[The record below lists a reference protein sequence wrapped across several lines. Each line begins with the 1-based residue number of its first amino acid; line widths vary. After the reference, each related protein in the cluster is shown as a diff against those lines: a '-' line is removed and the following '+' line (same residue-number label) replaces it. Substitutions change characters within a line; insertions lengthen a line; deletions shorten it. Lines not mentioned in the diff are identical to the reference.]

1 MTRQFYTLDVFTAE
15 ALAGNP
21 LAVVLDA
28 QGLDNRRMQAIA
40 REFNLSETVFVAP
53 PAAPGHRASLRIFTP
68 GREIPFAGHPTVGT
82 AVLLGVLDRNGE
94 SGALDLVLEEMVGL
108 VQCAIEIHGPDRG
121 HATFTLPRLPDHL
134 GSLPDKATLARGLGL
149 EEADI
154 GFGKHQAATYSAG
167 TPFHFVP
174 LRSRDVVTRAQ
185 PQGEAFAQAFATKQS
200 DGFVNAFVYCPEP
213 LSVKHAFHARMFA
226 PAVGVP
232 EDPATGSAAAAFAG
246 LFMDF
251 ERPNDGQHRFV
262 IEQGDAMGRPSRI
275 TVSLDVEG
283 GVLRQ
288 ARIGGEAVIVSE
300 GRLRV

>member
-28 QGLDNRRMQAIA
+28 QGLDDRRMQAIA

-82 AVLLGVLDRNGE
+82 AVLLGVLDRDGKT
-94 SGALDLVLEEMVGL
+94 GALDLVLEETVGL
-108 VQCAIEIHGPDRG
+108 VPCTIEIHGPDRG
-121 HATFTLPRLPDHL
+121 HATFTLPRLPERL

-149 EEADI
+149 TEADI
-154 GFGKHQAATYSAG
+154 GFSRHQPAIYSAG

-174 LRSRDVVTRAQ
+174 LRSRDAVTRAQ
-185 PQGEAFAQAFATKQS
+185 PQGEAFARAFAGSQP
-200 DGFVNAFVYCPEP
+200 DGFANAFVYCPEP

-251 ERPNDGQHRFV
+251 ERPSDGQHRFV

-275 TVSLDVEG
+275 TVTLEVEG

-288 ARIGGEAVIVSE
+288 ARIGGEAVIVSD
-300 GRLRV
+300 GRLRL